1 MEKKLNQNNNFLSHI
16 FPFLNNNEKNS
27 DFSKSEYKSIVSKI
41 QEKNTESNDFLTGE
55 EKIIDSLILKY
66 SSLKKEE
73 INNNLEKLKLKIPEN
88 FSMLNDIGFYLK
100 NLKYLNLEGSFIK
113 SIDEIGISFKNL
125 EILIV
130 KNCFL
135 CDLNGIVCFVNL
147 KEFDASFNKIEDLF
161 ELEMCN
167 NINVLKLNDNK
178 IEKEENFEILI
189 NLINLK
195 ELNIKNNSFVKYLK
209 NWKFNNEIKIEY

>member
-1 MEKKLNQNNNFLSHI
+1 MEKKLNNENKKILTHI
-16 FPFLNNNEKNS
+16 FPFLSENKKDVSNS
-27 DFSKSEYKSIVSKI
+27 EFNSIVSKI
-41 QEKNTESNDFLTGE
+41 QNSNSNDFLTGE
-55 EKIIDSLILKY
+55 EKILDSLILKY
-66 SSLKKEE
+66 SSLKKSE
-73 INNNLEKLKLKIPEN
+73 INNNLKSLTLKIPEN
-88 FSMLNDIGFYLK
+88 FLMLNDIGFYLK
-100 NLKYLNLEGSFIK
+100 NLIYLNLEGSFIK

-135 CDLNGIVCFVNL
+135 CDLNGIVCFINL
-147 KEFDASFNKIEDLF
+147 KEFDASFNEIEDLF

-167 NINVLKLNDNK
+167 NIKILKLNDNK

-189 NLINLK
+189 NLNNLK
-195 ELNIKNNSFVKYLK
+195 ELNIKNNFFVKYFN

>member
-1 MEKKLNQNNNFLSHI
+1 
-16 FPFLNNNEKNS
+16 
-27 DFSKSEYKSIVSKI
+27 
-41 QEKNTESNDFLTGE
+41 
-55 EKIIDSLILKY
+55 
-66 SSLKKEE
+66 
-73 INNNLEKLKLKIPEN
+73 
-88 FSMLNDIGFYLK
+88 MLNDIGFYLK
-100 NLKYLNLEGSFIK
+100 NLIYLNLEGSFIK

-135 CDLNGIVCFVNL
+135 CDLNGIVCFINL
-147 KEFDASFNKIEDLF
+147 KEFDASFNEIEDLF

-167 NINVLKLNDNK
+167 NIKILKLNDNK

-195 ELNIKNNSFVKYLK
+195 ELNIKNNFFVKYIN

>member
-1 MEKKLNQNNNFLSHI
+1 MEKKLKNENKILTHI
-16 FPFLNNNEKNS
+16 FPFLSENKKDVSNS
-27 DFSKSEYKSIVSKI
+27 EFNSIVSKI
-41 QEKNTESNDFLTGE
+41 QNSNSNDFLTGE
-55 EKIIDSLILKY
+55 EKILDSLILKY
-66 SSLKKEE
+66 SSLKKSE
-73 INNNLEKLKLKIPEN
+73 INNNLKSLTLKIPEN
-88 FSMLNDIGFYLK
+88 FLMLNDIGFYLK
-100 NLKYLNLEGSFIK
+100 NLIYLNLEGSFIK

-135 CDLNGIVCFVNL
+135 CDLNGIVCFINL
-147 KEFDASFNKIEDLF
+147 KEFDASFNEIEDLF

-167 NINVLKLNDNK
+167 NIKILKLNDNK

-189 NLINLK
+189 NLNNLK
-195 ELNIKNNSFVKYLK
+195 ELNIKNNFFVKYFN

>member
-73 INNNLEKLKLKIPEN
+73 INNNLEKLTLKIPEN

-100 NLKYLNLEGSFIK
+100 NLKYLNLEGS
-113 SIDEIGISFKNL
+113 
-125 EILIV
+125 
-130 KNCFL
+130 FL

>member
-1 MEKKLNQNNNFLSHI
+1 MEKKLNEKNNFLSHI
-16 FPFLNNNEKNS
+16 FPFLNNNEKNT
-27 DFSKSEYKSIVSKI
+27 DFSKSEYKTIVSKI
-41 QEKNTESNDFLTGE
+41 QEKNSESNDFLTGE

-66 SSLKKEE
+66 SSLKKDE
-73 INNNLEKLKLKIPEN
+73 INNNLQKLTLKIPEN

-100 NLKYLNLEGSFIK
+100 NLIYLNLEGSFIK

-130 KNCFL
+130 KNCCL

-147 KEFDASFNKIEDLF
+147 KEFDAGFNNIEDLF

-167 NINVLKLNDNK
+167 NINVLRLNDNK

-195 ELNIKNNSFVKYLK
+195 ELNIKNNSFVKYFN